1 MAICFAH
8 QSVVK
13 AETGSSAV
21 GLAAYM
27 LREKMTD
34 TVAGTTYNFHHRQED
49 AEEVRSGVVLPAG
62 AAAELMNP
70 EALWNSAAEA
80 ELTVDRKTGETR
92 FKVGAQIAW
101 HVVLALPKEVAIEQA
116 AEMTREWIE
125 QRYGAAHVAVQWA
138 IHDDGGGNPHL
149 HLQVS
154 TRRLSADGWGKKARE
169 LAPAIRGGK
178 AAVVTSGDR
187 GELTAAW
194 EQFQND
200 WFQAHGMDVRVDPML
215 VVADPHVVARDG
227 TSELDQASGEAR
239 AAAAEL
245 MQDPVQVLQ
254 AIGKMQSTWTRR
266 DLVRLVR
273 RQGLEGEGLDA
284 AVDAALAHAESV
296 ALADAVSGAET
307 GRWSSRSVMAQE
319 RAMLE
324 RARRMTG
331 EDFRPALA
339 VRAAEL
345 ANELTLSAEQLAVVE
360 RETVGAGRLAVIQ
373 GRAGTGKSHTLKA
386 VQVLHE
392 ASGQR
397 VVGIAP
403 TNVVARSMASDGFRT
418 AQTAHMALIGLEN
431 GWDRWDRQTVVVVD
445 EAAMLSTEILDRVLA
460 EADRTGARIILV
472 GDDRQLQSVER
483 GGMFEPIA
491 RMADAAELRAVRRQE
506 IAWQRG
512 ASEAFAAGDM
522 AAGIEAYAAHG
533 CIAWNETLDES
544 RAALV
549 RDWAAATAANPDAT
563 RFIYASTNAEV
574 RRLNEAARAIRVER
588 GGLEGGMEFETSRG
602 VVVAAVGDRVQFHN
616 TNRRAGIFNG
626 VLGTVTEVREDRI
639 RVRTDDGTAVAW
651 DPRAWTEWAHG
662 YAGTVYR
669 GQGKTQ
675 VEVHALYDHSYAW
688 SPSASYVALTRQT
701 RQLTLHVPREL
712 AADQDALARQ
722 MSISRRAAVSV
733 DFTEHVRR
741 EELVAAVD
749 APAQVAARAEGGAAL
764 PVSVERSL
772 LAEFCAAQ
780 QQDRFRWLV
789 EGQERLDALHEQA
802 EAALMAWPRDAV
814 DAEERESVEQYHRNY
829 PVAMAAWSV
838 ARTVVGAVEAAL
850 ADPGE
855 ETRMAAMRA
864 IEAIE
869 ADSGHIWHEETR
881 RFVSGELAARGV
893 LLSAAAW
900 LVEAKAAMGPTPAV
914 VDAAGVAAQKKTA
927 AENEAARVVVAWRAE
942 IAQLAERVEAARDG
956 GGTWTGA
963 GPDALADEVRMALQR
978 WPADQE
984 RSGPCRM
991 FEGFLQDLAL
1001 AREAGQRAAG
1011 FEQDARVVVRLVK
1024 AGAPDSSGVR
1034 RFLARVA
1041 AIEADAGRP
1050 WDDETLRRRAGQVK
1064 AKIAAGRQVVAW
1076 RAEIAQLAERVVAA
1090 RAGAGTWTGAGPGA
1104 LADEVRIAVQRW
1116 PADQERFGLCRM
1128 FEEFLQDLALAR
1140 EAGQRAAG
1148 FEQDA
1153 RAAVS
1158 LVKAGAPDS
1167 GAVQRFLARIAAIEA
1182 DAGRPWDD
1190 ETLRRRAGLVKA
1202 EIASAR
1208 QVAATTAWAI
1218 AACAIRVR
1226 FAEGGGGTALEQ
1238 EAKRVVEAGA
1248 RIDLEVAGVRNAIE
1262 AVMRS
1267 TAGGELPWGG
1277 GSADAFIK
1285 MVAIEA
1291 EGRFRSRGMAHG
1303 PGRGVRL

>member
-1 MAICFAH
+1 
-8 QSVVK
+8 
-13 AETGSSAV
+13 
-21 GLAAYM
+21 
-27 LREKMTD
+27 MTD
-34 TVAGTTYNFHHRQED
+34 TVAGTTYNFHHRQEH

-62 AAAELMNP
+62 AAAELLNP

-80 ELTVDRKTGETR
+80 ELTVDRKTGEPR

-331 EDFRPALA
+331 EDFRPARA

-360 RETVGAGRLAVIQ
+360 RENVGAGRLAVIQ

-431 GWDRWDRQTVVVVD
+431 GWDRWDRRTVVVVD

-460 EADRTGARIILV
+460 EADRAGARIILV

-512 ASEAFAAGDM
+512 ASEAFAARR
-522 AAGIEAYAAHG
+522 HG
-533 CIAWNETLDES
+533 CRHRSLCGTRLHRLERDPGRKPGGLGARLGRRDCSES
-544 RAALV
+544 G
-549 RDWAAATAANPDAT
+549 RDA
-563 RFIYASTNAEV
+563 V
-574 RRLNEAARAIRVER
+574 HLCQHER
-588 GGLEGGMEFETSRG
+588 GGAAPQRSR
-602 VVVAAVGDRVQFHN
+602 AGDPRQA
-616 TNRRAGIFNG
+616 RRARRRDG
-626 VLGTVTEVREDRI
+626 VRDEPWRGGCRGRRSRPVPQHQP
-639 RVRTDDGTAVAW
+639 
-651 DPRAWTEWAHG
+651 PR
-662 YAGTVYR
+662 R
-669 GQGKTQ
+669 DLQ
-675 VEVHALYDHSYAW
+675 
-688 SPSASYVALTRQT
+688 
-701 RQLTLHVPREL
+701 
-712 AADQDALARQ
+712 
-722 MSISRRAAVSV
+722 RR
-733 DFTEHVRR
+733 
-741 EELVAAVD
+741 
-749 APAQVAARAEGGAAL
+749 
-764 PVSVERSL
+764 
-772 LAEFCAAQ
+772 
-780 QQDRFRWLV
+780 
-789 EGQERLDALHEQA
+789 
-802 EAALMAWPRDAV
+802 
-814 DAEERESVEQYHRNY
+814 
-829 PVAMAAWSV
+829 
-838 ARTVVGAVEAAL
+838 
-850 ADPGE
+850 
-855 ETRMAAMRA
+855 
-864 IEAIE
+864 
-869 ADSGHIWHEETR
+869 
-881 RFVSGELAARGV
+881 
-893 LLSAAAW
+893 
-900 LVEAKAAMGPTPAV
+900 
-914 VDAAGVAAQKKTA
+914 
-927 AENEAARVVVAWRAE
+927 
-942 IAQLAERVEAARDG
+942 ARDG
-956 GGTWTGA
+956 DGGPRGSD
-963 GPDALADEVRMALQR
+963 P
-978 WPADQE
+978 
-984 RSGPCRM
+984 
-991 FEGFLQDLAL
+991 
-1001 AREAGQRAAG
+1001 RENR
-1011 FEQDARVVVRLVK
+1011 
-1024 AGAPDSSGVR
+1024 
-1034 RFLARVA
+1034 
-1041 AIEADAGRP
+1041 
-1050 WDDETLRRRAGQVK
+1050 
-1064 AKIAAGRQVVAW
+1064 
-1076 RAEIAQLAERVVAA
+1076 
-1090 RAGAGTWTGAGPGA
+1090 
-1104 LADEVRIAVQRW
+1104 
-1116 PADQERFGLCRM
+1116 
-1128 FEEFLQDLALAR
+1128 
-1140 EAGQRAAG
+1140 
-1148 FEQDA
+1148 
-1153 RAAVS
+1153 
-1158 LVKAGAPDS
+1158 
-1167 GAVQRFLARIAAIEA
+1167 
-1182 DAGRPWDD
+1182 
-1190 ETLRRRAGLVKA
+1190 
-1202 EIASAR
+1202 
-1208 QVAATTAWAI
+1208 
-1218 AACAIRVR
+1218 
-1226 FAEGGGGTALEQ
+1226 
-1238 EAKRVVEAGA
+1238 
-1248 RIDLEVAGVRNAIE
+1248 
-1262 AVMRS
+1262 
-1267 TAGGELPWGG
+1267 
-1277 GSADAFIK
+1277 
-1285 MVAIEA
+1285 
-1291 EGRFRSRGMAHG
+1291 
-1303 PGRGVRL
+1303 